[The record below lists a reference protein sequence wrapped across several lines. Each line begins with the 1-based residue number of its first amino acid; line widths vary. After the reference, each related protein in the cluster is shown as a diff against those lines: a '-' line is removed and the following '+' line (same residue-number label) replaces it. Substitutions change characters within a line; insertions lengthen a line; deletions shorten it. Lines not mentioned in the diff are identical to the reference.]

1 MITNHKNLVY
11 FGKSKLPSQHQ
22 AQWLEYL
29 SQFNF
34 SICFCPGQLGTKP
47 DALTWRWDLYLE
59 NKDDQFAKA
68 NPQNHCLLF
77 SPECLQSM
85 LKATYLK
92 QPMAKKETIIDTEVF
107 HSDIKAA
114 TLQVPEYAQLLN
126 LIQSLSDLCWTTNA
140 KGLLCWES
148 HIVVP
153 DLDDLQLQVLHLKHN
168 HVLAGHLGQ
177 SKLLN
182 WYNES
187 TFGLDSRSL

>member
-1 MITNHKNLVY
+1 
-11 FGKSKLPSQHQ
+11 
-22 AQWLEYL
+22 
-29 SQFNF
+29 
-34 SICFCPGQLGTKP
+34 
-47 DALTWRWDLYLE
+47 
-59 NKDDQFAKA
+59 
-68 NPQNHCLLF
+68 
-77 SPECLQSM
+77 M

-126 LIQSLSDLCWTTNA
+126 LIQSLSDPYWTTNA

-168 HVLAGHLGQ
+168 HILVGHLGQ
-177 SKLLN
+177 SKTVELVQ
-182 WYNES
+182 
-187 TFGLDSRSL
+187 